1 MTDNFENTRILLA
14 EDDTNL
20 GFLLVDFLESN
31 GFEVKLYR
39 DGQSAFQGFT
49 RTGAEF
55 CLIDIML
62 PGMDGFTLTGKIK
75 ELNSDVPVI
84 ILSARSL
91 KEDKILGFRLGVDDY
106 ITKPFE
112 EEELLYRIRAV
123 LNRLKHS
130 VKNSTQDFTAIKIG
144 EFLFDPQSLMLTR
157 GGSSQRMT
165 IKESRI
171 LLKLAGSQNKI
182 VTRDEIMIDVWG
194 EADYYTGRSLDV
206 FISKLRSYLRSDPS
220 VQITT
225 IPTLGY
231 KLEVNAQE
239 RLFRN
244 FTK

>member
-1 MTDNFENTRILLA
+1 MNSNGKNTRILLA
-14 EDDTNL
+14 EDDVNL

-39 DGQSAFQGFT
+39 DGQSALQGFK
-49 RTGAEF
+49 RTGADF

-62 PGMDGFTLTGKIK
+62 PGMDGFRLTTGIK
-75 ELNSDVPVI
+75 ELDSRIPVI

-91 KEDKILGFRLGVDDY
+91 KEDKIAGFRLGVDDY

-123 LNRLKHS
+123 LNRT
-130 VKNSTQDFTAIKIG
+130 TQSGPVTPQGFDVISIG
-144 EFLFDPQSLMLTR
+144 QFSFDPQNLMLIH
-157 GGSSQRMT
+157 GGNSQRMT
-165 IKESRI
+165 IKETRI
-171 LLKLAGSQNKI
+171 LNVLATSVNSI

-206 FISKLRSYLRSDPS
+206 FISKLRGYLKRDPS
-220 VQITT
+220 VRIIT

-231 KLEVNAQE
+231 KLEVEKA
-239 RLFRN
+239 
-244 FTK
+244 

>member
-1 MTDNFENTRILLA
+1 MNDAIKNKRILLV
-14 EDDTNL
+14 EDDVNL

-39 DGQSAFQGFT
+39 DGKAALQGFA
-49 RTGAEF
+49 RTGADF

-62 PGMDGFTLTGKIK
+62 PGMDGFTLTAGIK
-75 ELNSDVPVI
+75 ELDSKVPVV

-91 KEDKILGFRLGVDDY
+91 KEDKISGFRLGVDDY

-123 LNRLKHS
+123 LNRT
-130 VKNSTQDFTAIKIG
+130 TQSGPATLQGPDIIG
-144 EFLFDPQSLMLTR
+144 IGHFSFDPQNLMLTHT
-157 GGSSQRMT
+157 GNLQRMT

-171 LLKLAGSQNKI
+171 LNKLATSVNRI
-182 VTRDEIMIDVWG
+182 VTREEIMIDVWG

-206 FISKLRSYLRSDPS
+206 FISKLRSYLKSDPS
-220 VQITT
+220 VRIVT

-231 KLEVNAQE
+231 KLE
-239 RLFRN
+239 
-244 FTK
+244 TD